1 MVDSCVFTIFC
12 LIYAFTVDVIIKNKL
27 QINRLRLELE
37 RLHEENHKL
46 KHLLDEISERYNDLQ
61 SRVLLARP
69 TQVEGLQ
76 QHEVL
81 NCLNH
86 KMII

>member
-1 MVDSCVFTIFC
+1 M
-12 LIYAFTVDVIIKNKL
+12 
-27 QINRLRLELE
+27 ELE

-86 KMII
+86 KNDHVINNNLISKTVYILSFKEFIY